1 MVADVMIY
9 TEITHCH
16 HRQVCVC
23 ALLVYVY
30 VTVHVFKPT
39 SPSRAAGV
47 KAGSVARGGWT
58 GPLPAP
64 TIGSLL
70 AVAAFSKS
78 HQRPVGG
85 WVGSVES
92 GVRQNGGGGEPG
104 SRVAS
109 ATALPPSVGSES
121 TEKAE

>member
-1 MVADVMIY
+1 MVLNPLPPP
-9 TEITHCH
+9 E
-16 HRQVCVC
+16 
-23 ALLVYVY
+23 
-30 VTVHVFKPT
+30 
-39 SPSRAAGV
+39 
-47 KAGSVARGGWT
+47 VARGGGT

-121 TEKAE
+121 MEKAEYDQLIHMKA